1 MTSRVYSTGET
12 NESLRNKYNPDG
24 SLKRTLQLRLL
35 DGLLYLKE
43 VCVQLQIPFYLDGGT
58 LLGAVRHGGFVPWDD
73 DVDVVFDRIDYPRII
88 HYLQGHPHPDFVLQT
103 IDTDPVYS
111 NGWAKLTDRYSS
123 SVYTGEDPVSVN
135 LSKVKTH
142 SGVSIDLFCY
152 SDRVIPWLNKM
163 IHGFHHQITQRY
175 FVGRLPRTARLFTL
189 LSIKVLAPTADFI
202 GRLFSDHK
210 TIYHNYCTQNT
221 VHCFQKDKVYPLSF
235 IQFEGHWFPCP
246 NDTDYYL
253 RTLYGNYWSLPPEK
267 AREHHQQ
274 TITLYPKPGE
284 NNGINNTK

>member
-24 SLKRTLQLRLL
+24 SFKRTLQLRLL
-35 DGLLYLKE
+35 DGLLYLE
-43 VCVQLQIPFYLDGGT
+43 EICIQLQIPFYLDGGT

-73 DVDVVFDRIDYPRII
+73 DVDVVFDRKDYPRII
-88 HYLQGHPHPDFVLQT
+88 HYLRYHPHPDFVLQT
-103 IDTDPVYS
+103 IDTDPGYS
-111 NGWAKLTDRYSS
+111 NGWAKLTDRYSA
-123 SVYTGEDPVSVN
+123 SVYTGEDPVSAN
-135 LSKVKTH
+135 LSKVKNH

-152 SDRVIPWLNKM
+152 SDRVIPWLNKI
-163 IHGFHHQITQRY
+163 IHGFHHRVTQRY
-175 FVGRLPRTARLFTL
+175 FVGHLPITARLFTL
-189 LSIKVLAPTADFI
+189 LSIKVLAPTADLI
-202 GRLFSDHK
+202 GLLFSDHK

-221 VHCFQKDKVYPLSF
+221 VHCFQKDKVYPLSSV
-235 IQFEGHWFPCP
+235 QFEGHWFPCP

-274 TITLYPKPGE
+274 TVTLYPKPGE